1 MIINLLNKIISLF
14 ISGQS
19 DKTDMETQIKSLLIN
34 MGSLSFTVIVLTEA
48 VLSLA
53 NESIELAI
61 PFLSLSIILTIS
73 HLYLR
78 TFTGIKHQQ
87 IAITVF
93 LISSFTLLT
102 TGGNTGFSAGW
113 SVFFPFYATALRGR
127 RNGTIWS
134 AILAVMMLIYFI
146 FIQPLN
152 LGTKQYSLEAILF
165 ISVFYS
171 ISFITAFAFQFLR
184 SEVLLEKDRIILE
197 TQNKNRALEDLI
209 SRLSHQIRTPLSNIK
224 GIANIFETTQ
234 LTEDQKKY
242 METLRI
248 SSNSLTEVV
257 NNLVMAT
264 KAEVGNTA
272 GITNFNLYN
281 TINSAFLIF
290 IAESRKVKYSISLA
304 PDVPYQLTGNNIKLK
319 QILLNIFNSILKQ
332 PNAELTHITLEVK
345 RNSSMP
351 GKLDLSFIVIS
362 DLKHPELKPDSQFSD
377 SFFNSQ
383 DIAKLNTNKMI
394 SLLDLGLT
402 QKMIEVDGHHLAI
415 SLSKNLIEFKF
426 TASFTTTNQY
436 QENNNITFAKEKHRR
451 QTNQKKGMKNS
462 QILIVEDNLSNQQIL
477 TLYIKNHVK
486 KVDIANNG
494 KEALN
499 KVATTKYDLILM
511 DIQMPVMDGFKA
523 TGKIRELE
531 NTSDSRTPIIA
542 VTANAFPEDEI
553 KCLEAGMD
561 SYISKPFN
569 PDQLLDKMKHFL
581 EN

>member
-19 DKTDMETQIKSLLIN
+19 DKTDMDTQLKSLLIN

-53 NESIELAI
+53 KESIELAI

-78 TFTGIKHQQ
+78 TFTSIKHQQ
-87 IAITVF
+87 IAILIF
-93 LISSFTLLT
+93 LISSFTLFT
-102 TGGNTGFSAGW
+102 TGGSTGFSAGW
-113 SVFFPFYATALRGR
+113 CVFFPFYATALRGR

-134 AILAVMMLIYFI
+134 TLLASLMLIYFI

-152 LGTKQYSLEAILF
+152 LGTKQYTLEAILF
-165 ISVFYS
+165 ISIFYS

-184 SEVLLEKDRIILE
+184 SEVLLEKERIILE
-197 TQNKNRALEDLI
+197 TQNKNKALEDLL

-224 GIANIFETTQ
+224 GIANIFETTR
-234 LTEDQKKY
+234 LNDEQKKY
-242 METLRI
+242 METLRT
-248 SSNSLTEVV
+248 SSNNLTEVV

-264 KAEVGNTA
+264 KAEIGNTA
-272 GITNFNLYN
+272 NITNFNLYN
-281 TINSAFLIF
+281 TINSVFLLF

-304 PDVPYQLTGNNIKLK
+304 PDIPYQLTGNNIKLK
-319 QILLNIFNSILKQ
+319 QILLNIFNSIIKQ
-332 PNAELTHITLEVK
+332 PNAELTHITIEVK

-351 GKLDLSFIVIS
+351 GKLNLSFAVIS
-362 DLKHPELKPDSQFSD
+362 DLQHPDLKPDSQFSD
-377 SFFNSQ
+377 NFFNSQ

-394 SLLDLGLT
+394 SLLELGLT
-402 QKMIEVDGHHLAI
+402 QKMIEVDGHHLTI
-415 SLSKNLIEFKF
+415 TLSKDLITFKF

-436 QENNNITFAKEKHRR
+436 PETTNITFTKEKRP
-451 QTNQKKGMKNS
+451 QQLSQKKGMNNS
-462 QILIVEDNLSNQQIL
+462 QILIVEDNISNQQIL
-477 TLYIKNHVK
+477 NLYIKKHVK

-494 KEALN
+494 KDALN

-523 TGKIRELE
+523 TEKIRELE

-569 PDQLLDKMKHFL
+569 PDQLLDKMKYFL
-581 EN
+581 DN